1 MAPQPRSNRTAVRV
15 PPGEGRLEVTVLPQ
29 GKSDAPHAGNA
40 VNAHRMASEETV
52 LSMNDCARP
61 NGSRLSCGR
70 HVCWRKEAGP
80 LIELDSKATQFFPT
94 CERPAASSA
103 C

>member
-1 MAPQPRSNRTAVRV
+1 M
-15 PPGEGRLEVTVLPQ
+15 LPQ

-61 NGSRLSCGR
+61 NGSRLSCGAL
-70 HVCWRKEAGP
+70 KK
-80 LIELDSKATQFFPT
+80 DSFLNLRAPS
-94 CERPAASSA
+94 ASSA